1 MLCSANTLMRKVIT
15 VQRGLAGFVG
25 GLIGGLAMLIWDQ
38 ITFATNISNV
48 NSVGIMSR
56 FLGGGISPVA
66 AWLIG
71 ILITGVVGWLVA
83 IIFSKEFPREYISS
97 GLILGLILWVAMNI
111 IFAAIGTIT
120 PTWSMGVSSLIVNL
134 IAHLLTGVIIT
145 YTLWRTKVEVVQN

>member
-1 MLCSANTLMRKVIT
+1 
-15 VQRGLAGFVG
+15 
-25 GLIGGLAMLIWDQ
+25 MLIWVQ
-38 ITFATNISNV
+38 VTFATNISSV

-56 FLGGGISPVA
+56 FLGGAISPVA

-111 IFAAIGTIT
+111 VFAATGNIT
-120 PTWSMGVSSLIVNL
+120 PTWSMGISSLIVNL
-134 IAHLLTGVIIT
+134 IAHLVTGVIIT
-145 YTLWRTKVEVVQN
+145 YTLWRTKVAVVEQ